1 MTKSIIPFV
10 CASVAILVMNTQFE
24 GGFKVERVLVS
35 FGLFLGFKLVF
46 NLFMKLRNLKPKAE
60 IIK

>member
-1 MTKSIIPFV
+1 MTKSIIPFL

-46 NLFMKLRNLKPKAE
+46 NLFMKLRNLKTKAE

>member
-1 MTKSIIPFV
+1 MTKSIIPFL

-35 FGLFLGFKLVF
+35 FGLFLGSKLVF
-46 NLFMKLRNLKPKAE
+46 NLFMKLRNLKTKAE

>member
-1 MTKSIIPFV
+1 MTKSIIPFL

-46 NLFMKLRNLKPKAE
+46 NLFMKLKNLKTKAE